1 MNTVPG
7 KILCTSLQNQT
18 AQERRSSKKVEEED
32 QERKKKGLG

>member
-18 AQERRSSKKVEEED
+18 AQERRSSKKVDEGD